1 MTDRTWKLGDV
12 ANGDD
17 QTVIT
22 AVKDSFGEI
31 YRKHFSNEFH
41 VNHKLPI
48 EVRAFRRSDG
58 WCVFLLLTPWMMAR
72 VFIAEHDPGLPIPS
86 GWRTGERTSAPF
98 LVIGPQL
105 EFTLLGETL
114 TAHLNYLPGLG
125 HFLLQPLVQS
135 MGQYE
140 SASAVFAAW
149 DEVIKVRDRVMEE
162 KKHECGWQKEIS
174 RREFLGF
181 LRT

>member
-1 MTDRTWKLGDV
+1 MTDSAWKLGAAPASDDRAVV
-12 ANGDD
+12 A
-17 QTVIT
+17 
-22 AVKDSFGEI
+22 AVSKSFGEI
-31 YRKHFSNEFH
+31 YRRYFSHEFQ
-41 VNHKLPI
+41 VNHDLPI
-48 EVRAFRRSDG
+48 EIRAYRRTDG
-58 WCVFLLLTPWMMAR
+58 WCIFLLLTPWMMAR
-72 VFIAEHDPGLPIPS
+72 VFLPERDPGLLIPS
-86 GWRTGERTSAPF
+86 GWSASECAAAPF

-114 TAHLNYLPGLG
+114 KAHLNYLPALG

-135 MGQYE
+135 MGQYD
-140 SASAVFAAW
+140 SAGAVFAAW

-162 KKHECGWQKEIS
+162 KKRECGWQREVS